1 MVDWGIVLKLTM
13 DNADSVEAVN
23 TLTEQLGGTTLS
35 MRGNLARARA
45 RGAGA
50 PRTVEH
56 RFLSGL
62 GCYKTLM
69 MRAKE

>member
-35 MRGNLARARA
+35 MRGNLVRARA
-45 RGAGA
+45 RGAGS
-50 PRTVEH
+50 PWIV
-56 RFLSGL
+56 
-62 GCYKTLM
+62 
-69 MRAKE
+69 